1 MLEKNSC
8 SYWKVNI
15 RWAFADTEL
24 IKIKIKNDR
33 KILVYIWKVIIG
45 WAFVE
50 IRLDSGDFRFFRTFL
65 APAYGKSK

>member
-1 MLEKNSC
+1 MKIIFFRDKILVHI
-8 SYWKVNI
+8 WKVN
-15 RWAFADTEL
+15 
-24 IKIKIKNDR
+24 
-33 KILVYIWKVIIG
+33 IG